1 MTRAS
6 GITISTLDPAIRPQ
20 DDLYRHVNG
29 TWLAHTTIPE
39 DRARYGAFLMLA
51 EASEK
56 AVHQIIE
63 DAATAQE
70 PSENERKIGALY
82 ASFMDEEAIEAR
94 GVTPIAAD
102 LERVMSVET
111 LDEFVQVAGQSWR
124 YGAGGFVGLFVN
136 GDFADPDKTVA
147 FMMQAGI
154 GLPDESYYREDSFAQ
169 VREQYVAHIERIFEL
184 AGVPEAASGARLA
197 FDLETEIASH
207 HWDVVA
213 SRDWERMY
221 NVRSFAQLQE
231 LTPGFDW
238 GAYLAAADIPEEK
251 LAELVVTQEDAIQA
265 TLNLVDVAHLPA
277 WRYWLALRIINA
289 SAPLLSRAFVQ
300 ENFAFYGTVL
310 SGTPTLRPRWKRG
323 VSLVESAMGEAVGEL
338 YVQRHFPAEAKRR
351 MDDLVANLL
360 GAYRESIQTLS
371 WMSDETKTRA
381 LDKLA
386 QFTPKIGYPVR
397 WRDYTELEVDATD
410 VIANSRAIAEFQQRI
425 ELDKLGKPVDRDEWA
440 MTPQT
445 VNAYYN
451 PSLNEIVFPAAILQ
465 PPFFDVDADD
475 AANYGAIGAVI
486 GHEIGH
492 GFDDNGSKFD
502 GTGAMVNW
510 WTDADREA
518 FENLTKKLIAQY
530 DALEPAEAPG
540 HHVNGA
546 LTIGENIGDLGGLG
560 IAWKAYLAS
569 QEGAELP
576 VLDGLSA
583 AERFFL
589 SWAAVWAEKRRPE
602 EALRLLS
609 IDPHSPNEFRCNQ
622 IARNLDVFHAAFGTR
637 PGDGLWLDPDQ
648 RVTVW

>member
-6 GITISTLDPAIRPQ
+6 GITISTLDPATRPQ

-381 LDKLA
+381 LDKLG

-465 PPFFDVDADD
+465 PPFFQVDADD

>member
-381 LDKLA
+381 LDKLG

-465 PPFFDVDADD
+465 PPFFQVDADD

>member
-6 GITISTLDPAIRPQ
+6 GITISNLDPAIRPQ

-465 PPFFDVDADD
+465 PPFFQVDADD

>member
-465 PPFFDVDADD
+465 PPFFQVDADD

>member
-6 GITISTLDPAIRPQ
+6 GITISNLDPAIRPQ

-381 LDKLA
+381 LDKLG

-465 PPFFDVDADD
+465 PPFFQVDADD